1 MPATNVQYSDV
12 LPSSIAFEPNS
23 VTIDGVLQPGFN
35 PNNGFPLPDINP
47 GESVE
52 VTFQVTVVSVPSN
65 GTIVNTANVT
75 GSFVLVPGE
84 PPVIVTGP
92 SNTTLT
98 TVNRGQFNVI
108 KQVNRAAT

>member
-1 MPATNVQYSDV
+1 
-12 LPSSIAFEPNS
+12 
-23 VTIDGVLQPGFN
+23 
-35 PNNGFPLPDINP
+35 PLPDINP

-52 VTFQVTVVSVPSN
+52 VIFQVTVVSAPSN
-65 GTIVNTANVT
+65 GTIANTANVT

-84 PPVIVTGP
+84 PPVIVTEP

-108 KQVNRAAT
+108 KQVNRVATLVGDILTYTVQITN